1 MDSLDHKIAEILR
14 QDGRRSYR
22 AIGAE
27 LGVSPRLVGTRVS
40 SMVESGEI
48 QFAAIADVFAAG
60 NDLML
65 AVGLAISGRSTA
77 AVAEELAAFDEVCA
91 VNIVSGEMDLE
102 VLILSQDHESL
113 REFVGTRLA
122 SIAGIQR
129 LSPSLTLE
137 VFKFDQAPG
146 DWTPA
151 P

>member
-1 MDSLDHKIAEILR
+1 MDNLDHQIAEILR

-22 AIGAE
+22 AIGTE

-40 SMVESGEI
+40 AMVESGELE
-48 QFAAIADVFAAG
+48 FAAIADVFAAG

-65 AVGLAISGRSTA
+65 AVGLAISGRATA

-122 SIAGIQR
+122 RITGIQR

-137 VFKFDQAPG
+137 VFKFDQAPS
-146 DWTPA
+146 DRVPTQ
-151 P
+151 